1 MKFFSHHN
9 SDTCNHHHFPQ
20 QNQWLLG
27 CLKLTPRTDKIGDP
41 RNLLRYPANLTQAS
55 RVIFSGVRGLEA
67 IAPAV
72 SLSPIV
78 SFGSAV
84 VALPM
89 FLVNHLIHSANN
101 YTEQQGVLKSYQNET
116 NTDSKKST
124 HKHHHHLPQF
134 IQTLFH
140 LPDSGYRYL
149 AERVAPQNP
158 QTLAKL
164 KTCLFYGNLA
174 LTTTITALGVVA
186 LVAGA
191 GAVATTPVG
200 GVLIGL
206 AVASTTT
213 FIAYSAVKNKY
224 TTLSRQAYQ
233 EAFHLNEETKE
244 ILQGQD
250 IKETC
255 KTYGLLEPSQ
265 VVTQSFSSYL
275 GFDKPK
281 KVLDA
286 CFGRQQSE
294 KPTSASEVLLNSA
307 LLNWVATSQ
316 ITEDEKKAIINSA
329 KQKFKARDNYSGS
342 IDGKIVDSNRF
353 LYELST
359 FLAKEEIKIL
369 YQNDAEKL
377 KKIEDKFTF
386 LDIQKPSS
394 T

>member
-27 CLKLTPRTDKIGDP
+27 CLKLTPGTDKIGDP

-55 RVIFSGVRGLEA
+55 RVVFSGVRGLEA
-67 IAPAV
+67 VAPAV

-84 VALPM
+84 AALPM

-101 YTEQQGVLKSYQNET
+101 YTEQQGVLKSYANET
-116 NTDSKKST
+116 NTDSKESA
-124 HKHHHHLPQF
+124 HKHHHHLPRP
-134 IQTLFH
+134 IQALFH

-149 AERVAPQNP
+149 AERVAPQDP

-186 LVAGA
+186 LVAGV
-191 GAVATTPVG
+191 GAIATTPVG
-200 GVLIGL
+200 WALMGL
-206 AVASTTT
+206 AVASTAT

-233 EAFHLNEETKE
+233 EVFHLNEETKKK
-244 ILQGQD
+244 LQGQD
-250 IKETC
+250 IEETC
-255 KTYGLLEPSQ
+255 KSYHLLKPSE
-265 VVTQSFSSYL
+265 VVAQSFSSYL
-275 GFDKPK
+275 GLNKPK

-286 CFGRQQSE
+286 CFGKRQQQSE
-294 KPTSASEVLLNSA
+294 KPTSVSEILLNSA
-307 LLNWVATSQ
+307 LLNFAVTSQ
-316 ITEDEKKAIINSA
+316 IEENEKKAIIDSA
-329 KQKFKARDNYSGS
+329 KQKFTARDDHSG
-342 IDGKIVDSNRF
+342 IIICENGK
-353 LYELST
+353 E
-359 FLAKEEIKIL
+359 KIL
-369 YQNDAEKL
+369 IAINFYMNL
-377 KKIEDKFTF
+377 LLF
-386 LDIQKPSS
+386 
-394 T
+394 